1 MKSNLFIP
9 KKIKVGFQS
18 RKDTFTGKL
27 GFVIYQDEKNE
38 WRQEKSWNNWRTSNL
53 KEVEL
58 DNLPLSGFML
68 NRDIQRDNYHFG
80 SGRSVI
86 RVYHPE
92 GFEFEIDCSN
102 LLGILANCD
111 ISKRDILQKCVFAW
125 SSGKLLLLPV
135 NSVEYE
141 ESVKYTE
148 KQSKKLDKEDLK
160 EGLTYVR
167 KKNAEPLIY
176 IGYLSHCNIDNGSVA
191 CLYDIKFRKQKKHI
205 FYSSAQKSY
214 LTVGIENV
222 AECIFEEV
230 AENFHKLHENYIN
243 SLESAS
249 SLNFSME
256 DMPDISL
263 SELKQKRSIKSI
275 MLAKHIEANKYVV
288 FNIEH
293 LRYGN
298 FNPAE
303 RMAMLRIY
311 ELKKNAFEMTD
322 AYFQQ
327 ENVKERNNIESMMS
341 FMMQGNRNVEDFI
354 KKTQEAESKIIS
366 KFDGWLEDF
375 NFYIV
380 SSDNENL
387 NRLWQ
392 TLQKNEFKMLKAT
405 VIVNDKEKIFI

>member
-9 KKIKVGFQS
+9 KKIKVGFQK
-18 RKDTFTGKL
+18 RQDTFTGKL
-27 GFVIYQDEKNE
+27 GFVIYQDEKNA
-38 WRQEKSWNNWRTSNL
+38 WRQEKTWNNWRSSEIQ
-53 KEVEL
+53 EVEL
-58 DNLPLSGFML
+58 DNLPISGFML

-125 SSGKLLLLPV
+125 SAGKLLLLPV

-148 KQSKKLDKEDLK
+148 KQSKTFNKEDLK
-160 EGLTYVR
+160 EGCTYVR
-167 KKNAEPLIY
+167 KKNAQPLIY
-176 IGYLSHCNIDNGSVA
+176 IGHLSHCNLYKGSISY
-191 CLYDIKFRKQKKHI
+191 LYDIKFRKQKKHI
-205 FYSSAQKSY
+205 FYSAATKSY
-214 LTVGIENV
+214 LTISIETIS
-222 AECIFEEV
+222 ECILEEV
-230 AENFHKLHENYIN
+230 AENFHKLHDNYIN
-243 SLESAS
+243 SLEHAS
-249 SLNFSME
+249 SLNFTME
-256 DMPDISL
+256 DMQEMSF
-263 SELKQKRSIKSI
+263 SALKQTRNVKSMI
-275 MLAKHIEANKYVV
+275 LTKHIGEDKYVIWNMV
-288 FNIEH
+288 NCR
-293 LRYGN
+293 LDN

-303 RMAMLRIY
+303 QMAMSKIY

-322 AYFQQ
+322 EFFQQ

-341 FMMQGNRNVEDFI
+341 FMMQGNRNIEDFI
-354 KKTQEAESKIIS
+354 KRTQEVESKIIS

-375 NFYIV
+375 NFYIG

-405 VIVNDKEKIFI
+405 IIVNDKEKIFI